1 MVSEALTFLWS
12 AAESFCIFS
21 ACQLVESFYP
31 CSQLP
36 GCGWHCWWYRSQI
49 SHHTTRFSKL
59 YCWIE
64 LEIYWYQ
71 VVLISKLSQ
80 FHSKALELWIGSI
93 WFLSPPIINEGE
105 RWEMEAIFLV
115 NLLSWVLCGFL
126 SLYNLIESS
135 LLTWQ
140 DRWPS
145 FLFWR
150 WEFGRLVCLSCLA
163 STVVTN
169 LNPGL
174 SPAKPILKTSLLTV
188 FIWFLSIFT
197 HISMCPLNKF
207 SLEFTARK
215 VLL

>member
-71 VVLISKLSQ
+71 VVLISKLSK

-115 NLLSWVLCGFL
+115 NLLSVARRCMQTPESLVDYVAISAHSFLKKEIFFQESSAFL
-126 SLYNLIESS
+126 SLGTVLQV
-135 LLTWQ
+135 LLTITGMANIAQW
-140 DRWPS
+140 
-145 FLFWR
+145 
-150 WEFGRLVCLSCLA
+150 LV
-163 STVVTN
+163 
-169 LNPGL
+169 
-174 SPAKPILKTSLLTV
+174 
-188 FIWFLSIFT
+188 
-197 HISMCPLNKF
+197 
-207 SLEFTARK
+207 
-215 VLL
+215 